1 MLKKFPLD
9 KINSTKNAHF
19 SLSPAPTHHSFIFD
33 LRFLFELKD
42 KFCLSKTLCGISD
55 F

>member
-19 SLSPAPTHHSFIFD
+19 SLSPAPTHHGFTFN
-33 LRFLFELKD
+33 LRFLFELKQ
-42 KFCLSKTLCGISD
+42 KVRLSKTLCWISD